1 MYKKYK
7 PSLLFV
13 ENYFVNSSCVNKGY
27 ILNTNL
33 YIIKIFSQNLVSSSV
48 TVN

>member
-13 ENYFVNSSCVNKGY
+13 ENYFVNSSCVNKG
-27 ILNTNL
+27 L
-33 YIIKIFSQNLVSSSV
+33 YKIFSQNLVSSSV